1 MPQLP
6 TKKLSQ
12 AVRSGLEV
20 HAELEAVEKRHHLQP
35 TAAPELG
42 LAVPMYHWASG
53 ASLRA
58 ALAESPL
65 AAGDFVRWTK
75 QCIDVLD
82 QLAAVPTASAKFANR
97 CREAVD
103 LIARGVVSYSTVTY
117 QPIEEDFDDDDFDG
131 L

>member
-20 HAELEAVEKRHHLQP
+20 HAELEALEKRHHVEP
-35 TAAPELG
+35 TAGPELG
-42 LAVPMYHWASG
+42 LAGPMYHWATG

-82 QLAAVPTASAKFANR
+82 QLSAVPTATAKFANR
-97 CREAVD
+97 CRDAVD
-103 LIARGVVSYSTVTY
+103 LIARGVVSYSSVSY
-117 QPIEEDFDDDDFDG
+117 QPLG
-131 L
+131 RS